1 VVFHVHDD
9 YVTQQAQHLRLRSR
23 VAD

>member
-1 VVFHVHDD
+1 MFHVHDD
-9 YVTQQAQHLRLRSR
+9 YVTQQAQHFRVRRR

>member
-9 YVTQQAQHLRLRSR
+9 YVTQQAQHFRVRRR